1 MAVKD
6 ILFLGEPLL
15 YEMSVPVKKEEV
27 PDLLPMI
34 AEMHETVAE
43 FRTIYGNGRAIAAPQ
58 LGLLKRIICLNI
70 DKPITIINPE
80 LSDLSSEM
88 IELWDDCMSFPGL
101 LVRLKRHKSLRL
113 SFYDQEWTQH
123 EWYVEDDMAEL
134 IQHEY
139 DHLDGILAIQK
150 AIDHKSFIFKR
161 LEQRAES
168 TEQE

>member
-6 ILFLGEPLL
+6 ILLLGDPLL
-15 YEMSVPVKKEEV
+15 YKKSVPVKKEEV
-27 PDLLPMI
+27 PDLMAMI
-34 AEMHETVAE
+34 SEMHETVAE
-43 FRTIYGNGRAIAAPQ
+43 FRALYGNGRAIAAPQ

-101 LVRLKRHKSLRL
+101 LVKLKRHKSIRL
-113 SFYDQEWTQH
+113 SFLDPEWNRH
-123 EWYVEDDMAEL
+123 EWYLEDDMAEL

-150 AIDHKSFIFKR
+150 AIDHKSFIFERIEKKR
-161 LEQRAES
+161 LS
-168 TEQE
+168 D